1 MVKTHAELLLIH
13 LCVSDL
19 QLVLRQ
25 FQGILRHGVELKAL
39 YLLDF
44 GVFQEEALIVPS
56 LVTFFFI
63 LATF

>member
-1 MVKTHAELLLIH
+1 MIETLADLLLIH

-19 QLVLRQ
+19 QPDLRR
-25 FQGILRHGVELKAL
+25 FKGILRHRVELKAL